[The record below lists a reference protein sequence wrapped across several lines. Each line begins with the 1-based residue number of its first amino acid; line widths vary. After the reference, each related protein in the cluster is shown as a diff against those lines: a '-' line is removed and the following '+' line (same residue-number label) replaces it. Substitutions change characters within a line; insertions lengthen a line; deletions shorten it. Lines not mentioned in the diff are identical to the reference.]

1 MTSSS
6 TTAKSTAPFRYQWA
20 SWGDLNAFFGLM
32 LDNVTNLVFLAGILI
47 YAFGF
52 PADIIYTKMFPG
64 TALGVLVGDVIYTW
78 MAFRLAKRT
87 GNRNVTAM
95 PLGLDAPS
103 TIGIAFAVI
112 GPTYMVSHN
121 PILAWQV
128 GMATLIFIG
137 VIKLVLSFF
146 GPYVQKV
153 IPEAGLLGSLAGI
166 GIALLGFLPLVETFG
181 APVAGLVALGII
193 LYALV
198 AKIKLPLGIP
208 SVFLAVAAGT
218 AVYYFMGAIGASHI
232 EKLSPTFPVGFP
244 IPTLGFLEGVPGALK
259 YLPIAIPFGLL
270 TVIGGINVTE
280 SAKVAGDDY
289 NTRNILLTEAIA
301 TIIAGLCGGVSQ
313 STPYIGHPAYKQMGG
328 RAAYTL
334 ATGIFVGLGGI
345 FGYIS
350 FVAQVLP
357 LAALAPILI
366 FVGLD
371 IVEQSYHAT
380 PARHASAVTMAIL
393 PSIAELARI
402 QMAGLLQQVRAVFK
416 ILQEK
421 APDAAM
427 ALQPTLDA
435 LGLKFQHTWTTIN
448 ALGHGF
454 ILTGMMWGAIT
465 ASLIDRKYKNSVI
478 FLLVT
483 ALLSFFG
490 VIHSVTE
497 TGGLYLPWNV
507 PYDGLSPHPYTI
519 ASAYASVALLFFVL
533 GHTKEAR
540 EPVAAAKEAVH

>member
-1 MTSSS
+1 M
-6 TTAKSTAPFRYQWA
+6 KDNGKYRWA
-20 SWGDLNAFFGLM
+20 TLGDLNAFFGLM

-47 YAFGF
+47 FTFKF
-52 PADIIYTKMFPG
+52 PAEIIYTKMFPG
-64 TALGVLVGDVIYTW
+64 TALGVLVGDLVYTW

-87 GNRNVTAM
+87 GNKNVTAM

-112 GPTYMVSHN
+112 GPTYLASN
-121 PILAWQV
+121 DPIIAWQV

-137 VIKLVLSFF
+137 IIKLGLSFI
-146 GPYVQKV
+146 GEYVQKV

-166 GIALLGFLPLVETFG
+166 GIALLGLLPLIETFG
-181 APVAGLVALGII
+181 SPIVGIISLGII
-193 LYALV
+193 LYTLV
-198 AKIKLPLGIP
+198 ARVRLPFGIP
-208 SVFLAVAAGT
+208 SVFFAVLAGSV
-218 AVYYFMGAIGASHI
+218 VYYLLGMFHVV
-232 EKLSPTFPVGFP
+232 EVQPVHPTFRVAFP
-244 IPTLGFLEGVPGALK
+244 IPTLGFVGGLDGALK

-280 SAKVAGDDY
+280 SARLAGDNY

-301 TIIAGLCGGVSQ
+301 TLVAGLCGGVSQ

-350 FVAQVLP
+350 FIAEVLP

-380 PARHASAVTMAIL
+380 PKRHASAVTMAIL
-393 PSIAELARI
+393 PSVAELVRI
-402 QMAGLLQQVRAVFK
+402 EMSGLLKQFRMLYDTLQAK
-416 ILQEK
+416 IPETAEVLR
-421 APDAAM
+421 PS
-427 ALQPTLDA
+427 LDA
-435 LGLKFQHTWTTIN
+435 LSHRFLETWITIN

-465 ASLIDRKYKNSVI
+465 AKMIDRKYNHAAA
-478 FLLVT
+478 FLFVT
-483 ALLSFFG
+483 AALSFVG

-497 TGGLYLPWNV
+497 AGGLYLPWYL
-507 PYDGLSPHPYTI
+507 PYTPGAPHPYSIT
-519 ASAYASVALLFFVL
+519 AAYLIFALMLL
-533 GHTKEAR
+533 ALARTKEAQ
-540 EPVAAAKEAVH
+540 EPLPPEFQEKGH